1 MLTVIADE
9 VKEKEIYIYDKLEI
23 NHIKNVYRLKN
34 GDKIRVIDYNYEYEC
49 EVNEILKNKIELKIL
64 NKKDDEYSLDIN
76 IDFAI
81 GILKND
87 KMKLVIQ
94 KLTEIG
100 IKNIIPL
107 KTERVVVKIDEKKE
121 KWDLIIKES
130 MKQCRAIK
138 RTYLERI
145 NEIERLNY
153 EKYDIILYAYE
164 NSIST
169 LKIKDIIKDNTKK
182 ILCIIGPEGGFS
194 EKEVEFLKTK
204 GAVEVSLGKRILRA
218 ETAAVVLAASIVN
231 LI

>member
-49 EVNEILKNKIELKIL
+49 EINEILKNKIELKIL